1 MRKIL
6 LLGTLCLSLGVSAE
20 EVMKDSTI
28 QEVLVTGTRDEAPV
42 NSVPVSVTVVSH
54 EKLAENFRPS
64 VLPTLTEQVP
74 GLFITSRNLLGYGV
88 STGAAGSMMVRGV
101 GSGAQLLVLIDGQPQ
116 YAGLMGHPIP
126 DAYQTM
132 MAERVEVLRGPA
144 SVLYGSNAMGG
155 VVNIITRQAQQDGQQ
170 TSFQLGAG
178 SYGTLQGEA
187 VNRLKYGRFSS
198 VVGINYQRTDGHR
211 ANSNFAST
219 AGFVKLGYELSDNW
233 RLTGDVDLTHFL
245 ASNPGEETAPLLDN
259 DSRITRGLAS
269 FSVQNRYDKTSGTLR
284 AFYDWGHH
292 NIDDGYAYGA
302 APKTYHYLHNDHIAG
317 ITWFQGA
324 SLFRG
329 NRTTVGMDWQHFG
342 GHAWNRNNNGTRTEL
357 ADTTQNEVGAYLDF
371 RQDVCSWLTLNAG
384 VRADWHSQVGTEVVP
399 QGGVTFRLTQQDALK
414 AIVSK
419 GFRNP
424 IIREMYMFPPKNPDL
439 KPERMMN
446 YELAYTRHF
455 ASGARIGANV
465 FLIKGENLINRI
477 MSGGR
482 PLNINTGD
490 FTHCGLEIEG
500 DCRITKHWSVNAN
513 YSYLHMKDP
522 VAGAPEHK
530 AYIGTNCTYGRF
542 SLVMGLQHINNLYLT
557 AGKDGLQSDFTLLNA
572 TASFR
577 LLPELRIFAKGEN
590 LLAERYQTYLG
601 FPMPKA
607 TFMGGV
613 SIDI

>member
-1 MRKIL
+1 MRRFL

-233 RLTGDVDLTHFL
+233 RLTGDVDMT
-245 ASNPGEETAPLLDN
+245 
-259 DSRITRGLAS
+259 
-269 FSVQNRYDKTSGTLR
+269 
-284 AFYDWGHH
+284 
-292 NIDDGYAYGA
+292 
-302 APKTYHYLHNDHIAG
+302 
-317 ITWFQGA
+317 
-324 SLFRG
+324 
-329 NRTTVGMDWQHFG
+329 
-342 GHAWNRNNNGTRTEL
+342 
-357 ADTTQNEVGAYLDF
+357 
-371 RQDVCSWLTLNAG
+371 
-384 VRADWHSQVGTEVVP
+384 
-399 QGGVTFRLTQQDALK
+399 
-414 AIVSK
+414 
-419 GFRNP
+419 
-424 IIREMYMFPPKNPDL
+424 
-439 KPERMMN
+439 
-446 YELAYTRHF
+446 
-455 ASGARIGANV
+455 
-465 FLIKGENLINRI
+465 
-477 MSGGR
+477 
-482 PLNINTGD
+482 
-490 FTHCGLEIEG
+490 
-500 DCRITKHWSVNAN
+500 
-513 YSYLHMKDP
+513 
-522 VAGAPEHK
+522 
-530 AYIGTNCTYGRF
+530 
-542 SLVMGLQHINNLYLT
+542 
-557 AGKDGLQSDFTLLNA
+557 
-572 TASFR
+572 
-577 LLPELRIFAKGEN
+577 
-590 LLAERYQTYLG
+590 
-601 FPMPKA
+601 
-607 TFMGGV
+607 
-613 SIDI
+613 